1 MTTVADAPNFQS
13 EMRLLLRERA
23 LDAARE
29 VVCTEGWG
37 AVNMSRLAKD
47 VGISRPVLYKEIGT
61 RQALADALIERE
73 LGTFLSGIVATLAEH
88 PADPITG
95 MTHAAEYTLRTGA
108 DNTLLKAVLSGRHTG
123 DTTLLPALV
132 TEPEPVL
139 GRALTALIAAMR
151 DRYPHLTLTDDDLST
166 LVEILVRLTLSH
178 LFQPIGPID
187 QATTQIALVI
197 TRVFT
202 AMAA

>member
-1 MTTVADAPNFQS
+1 MIAVADAPNFQS

-37 AVNMSRLAKD
+37 AVNMSRIAKD

-73 LGTFLSGIVATLAEH
+73 LGAFLRGIVDTLAEH
-88 PADPITG
+88 PDEPITG
-95 MTHAAEYTLRTGA
+95 MTRAAEYTLRTGA
-108 DNTLLKAVLSGRHTG
+108 DNTLLKAVLSGRHSG

-151 DRYPHLTLTDDDLST
+151 ERYDLPALSDDDLTT

-178 LFQPIGPID
+178 LFQPIGPIEHAVD
-187 QATTQIALVI
+187 QVALVI

-202 AMAA
+202 GML

>member
-1 MTTVADAPNFQS
+1 MVAVAEAPNFQS
-13 EMRLLLRERA
+13 EMRLLLRDRA

-37 AVNMSRLAKD
+37 AVNMSRIAKD

-73 LGTFLSGIVATLAEH
+73 LGAFLRGIVDTVAEH
-88 PADPITG
+88 PDDPVAG
-95 MTHAAEYTLRTGA
+95 MTRAAEYTLRTGA
-108 DNTLLKAVLSGRHTG
+108 DNTLLKAVLSGRHSS
-123 DTTLLPALV
+123 DTTLLPALM

-139 GRALTALIAAMR
+139 GRAIAALVAAMR
-151 DRYPHLTLTDDDLST
+151 ERYEVPTLSDDDLNS
-166 LVEILVRLTLSH
+166 LIEILARLTLSH

-187 QATTQIALVI
+187 HAVAQIALVI
-197 TRVFT
+197 TQVFT
-202 AMAA
+202 GMTA

>member
-1 MTTVADAPNFQS
+1 MIAVAEAPNFQS

-37 AVNMSRLAKD
+37 AVNMSRIAKD

-73 LGTFLSGIVATLAEH
+73 LGDFLRGIVDTLAQH
-88 PADPITG
+88 PDDPITG
-95 MTHAAEYTLRTGA
+95 MTRAAEYTLRTGA
-108 DNTLLKAVLSGRHTG
+108 DNTLLKAVLSGRHSS

-139 GRALTALIAAMR
+139 GRAVAALIAAMR
-151 DRYPHLTLTDDDLST
+151 ERYDLPALTDADLES

-187 QATTQIALVI
+187 RAVTQITLVI

-202 AMAA
+202 GMAA

>member
-1 MTTVADAPNFQS
+1 MIAVADAPNFQS

-23 LDAARE
+23 LDAARD

-37 AVNMSRLAKD
+37 AVNMSRIAKD
-47 VGISRPVLYKEIGT
+47 VGISRPVLYKELGT

-73 LGTFLSGIVATLAEH
+73 LGAFLRGIVDTLAEH

-95 MTHAAEYTLRTGA
+95 MTRAAEYTLRTGA
-108 DNTLLKAVLSGRHTG
+108 DNTLLKAVLSGRHSG

-151 DRYPHLTLTDDDLST
+151 ERYDLPALSDDDLTT
-166 LVEILVRLTLSH
+166 LIEILVRLTLSH

-187 QATTQIALVI
+187 HAVSQVALVI
-197 TRVFT
+197 TQVFT
-202 AMAA
+202 GMSA

>member
-1 MTTVADAPNFQS
+1 MADAPNFQS

-23 LDAARE
+23 LDAARD

-37 AVNMSRLAKD
+37 AVNMSRIAKD
-47 VGISRPVLYKEIGT
+47 VGISRPVLYKELGT

-73 LGTFLSGIVATLAEH
+73 LGAFLRGIVDTLAEH

-95 MTHAAEYTLRTGA
+95 MTRAAEYTLRTGA
-108 DNTLLKAVLSGRHTG
+108 DNTLLKAVLSGRHSG

-151 DRYPHLTLTDDDLST
+151 ERYDLPALSDDDLTT
-166 LVEILVRLTLSH
+166 LIEILVRLTLSH

-187 QATTQIALVI
+187 HAVSQVALVI
-197 TRVFT
+197 TQVFT
-202 AMAA
+202 GMSA

>member
-1 MTTVADAPNFQS
+1 MAEAPNFQM

-37 AVNMSRLAKD
+37 AVNMSRIAKD

-61 RQALADALIERE
+61 KQALADALIARE
-73 LGTFLSGIVATLAEH
+73 LAVFVGGILDTVARH
-88 PADPITG
+88 PGDPIVG
-95 MTHAAEYTLRTGA
+95 MTRAAEYTLRTGA
-108 DNTLLKAVLSGRHTG
+108 DNTLLKAVLSGRHSS

-139 GRALTALIAAMR
+139 GRALTALLPAMR
-151 DRYPHLTLTDDDLST
+151 ENYDLPTVSDDDLES
-166 LVEILVRLTLSH
+166 LIEILVRLTLSH
-178 LFQPIGPID
+178 LFQPLGPIEH
-187 QATTQIALVI
+187 AVAQIEVVI
-197 TRVFT
+197 TRLLT
-202 AMAA
+202 ALTA